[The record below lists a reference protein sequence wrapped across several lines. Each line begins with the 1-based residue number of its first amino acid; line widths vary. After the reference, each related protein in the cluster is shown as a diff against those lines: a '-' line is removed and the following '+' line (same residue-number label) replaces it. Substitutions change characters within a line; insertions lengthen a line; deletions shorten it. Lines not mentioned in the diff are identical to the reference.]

1 MYSRTTLLLAA
12 GGVLLSA
19 LGAARPAFS
28 AGDGPRIKKGFQIA
42 PVPLNTKGL
51 KRNLVGLGSY
61 IVNAQ
66 GACNDCHTNPSFAEG
81 GNPYLGQ
88 AEQINTAGYL
98 AGGAQFGPFVSRNLT
113 PQNGRPAGL
122 TYDGFVAAFRHGN
135 DHLNPGQILQVM
147 PWPAYGKMSDGDLRA
162 IYEYLRAIPSIPT
175 QNVQPQ
181 SRR

>member
-1 MYSRTTLLLAA
+1 MYSRTTTVILAA

-19 LGAARPAFS
+19 FGAARPAFS
-28 AGDGPRIKKGFQIA
+28 AGDGPRIKIGFKIA

-61 IVNAQ
+61 IVNAS
-66 GACNDCHTNPSFAEG
+66 GDCNGCHTNPSFAEG
-81 GNPYLGQ
+81 GDPYQGQ
-88 AEQINTAGYL
+88 PEKINTAGYL
-98 AGGAQFGPFVSRNLT
+98 AGGQHFGPFVSRNIT

-122 TYDGFVAAFRHGN
+122 TYDGFVAALRHGN
-135 DHLNPGQILQVM
+135 DHLNQGQLLQVM
-147 PWPAYGKMSDGDLRA
+147 PWPAYSKMTDGDLRA

-175 QNVQPQ
+175 QNAQ